1 MHPSIRRLSQAA
13 ALGSLLVLGGCLA
26 TQPTLYRW
34 DTFESQIH
42 GHFKG
47 EAPERQI
54 ARLEEQRQKTAA
66 ESKAVPP
73 GLIAHLGLLYSKIG
87 NADAAQQCFGTEK
100 ALFPES
106 APFMDRL
113 LAQFKHPGERP

>member
-1 MHPSIRRLSQAA
+1 MQASIRRLSLTA
-13 ALGSLLVLGGCLA
+13 ALSALLVLGGCVA

-34 DTFESQIH
+34 DTFESQIY

-54 ARLEEQRQKTAA
+54 ARLEEQRQKHAA

-73 GLIAHLGLLYSKIG
+73 GLNAHLGLLYSQVG
-87 NADAAQQCFGTEK
+87 NADAAKQCFVAEK

-106 APFMDRL
+106 ATFMDRL
-113 LAQFKHPGERP
+113 LAQFKNPGERP

>member
-1 MHPSIRRLSQAA
+1 MHPSLRLPSLTAA
-13 ALGSLLVLGGCLA
+13 MGALLVLGGCVA

-34 DTFESQIH
+34 DTYESQIY

-47 EAPERQI
+47 EAPEPQI

-66 ESKAVPP
+66 EAKAVPP
-73 GLIAHLGLLYSKIG
+73 GLNAHLGLLYSQVG
-87 NADAAQQCFGTEK
+87 NADAAQQCFATEK

-106 APFMDRL
+106 ATFMDRL
-113 LAQFKHPGERP
+113 LAKFKNPGERP